1 MQNLPEA
8 VTVPPMI
15 EQPTNR
21 LKELREA
28 KGLERHDV
36 CAHLRGCR
44 LPASEDTVRR
54 LERSEELIPTKYF
67 AALVELLDCSLEQLL
82 GWDRDDTRAAA

>member
-1 MQNLPEA
+1 
-8 VTVPPMI
+8 MI

-21 LKELREA
+21 LKELREE

-36 CAHLRGCR
+36 CAHLRECG

-54 LERSEELIPTKYF
+54 LERGEDLIPTKYF
-67 AALVELLDCSLEQLL
+67 AALVELLDCTVDHLL
-82 GWDRDDTRAAA
+82 GLDRKPASSGTRAAA